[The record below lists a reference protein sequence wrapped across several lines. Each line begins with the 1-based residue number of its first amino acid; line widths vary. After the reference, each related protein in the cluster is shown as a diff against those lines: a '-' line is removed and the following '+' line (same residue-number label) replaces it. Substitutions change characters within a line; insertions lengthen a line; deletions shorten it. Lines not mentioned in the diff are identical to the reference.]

1 MKMLMIVCPE
11 RNVEDIR
18 DLIAAYDV
26 HSYSELH
33 DVTGEGEKGKR
44 FGTRVWPGKSI
55 IIFTVVPEQKK
66 DELIAALKECE
77 KRLLPEESMRAFVLP
92 VEEIL

>member
-1 MKMLMIVCPE
+1 MKMLMIICPE
-11 RNVEDIR
+11 RNAEDIR
-18 DLIAAYDV
+18 DLIATYDV

-55 IIFTVVPEQKK
+55 VIFTVVSEHKK
-66 DELIAALKECE
+66 DELITALKECE
-77 KRLLPEESMRAFVLP
+77 KRLLPEEGMHAFVLP
-92 VEEIL
+92 VEEAL

>member
-1 MKMLMIVCPE
+1 MKMLMIICPE
-11 RNVEDIR
+11 RNAEDVR
-18 DLIAAYDV
+18 NLIAAYEV

-44 FGTRVWPGKSI
+44 FGTRIWPGKSI
-55 IIFTVVPEQKK
+55 VIFAVVSEQKK

-77 KRLLPEESMRAFVLP
+77 KKLLPEESMRAFVLP
-92 VEEIL
+92 VEEVI